1 MGERPAADC
10 LTFRQRPARLYP
22 AVFVLHSFRFREV
35 PVLSEDSLPA
45 PRISD
50 LARPQGPR
58 APYLEGLNPEQRRA
72 VEATDGPVLVLAGAG
87 TGKTRVL
94 TTRLAHI
101 LSLGKARPW
110 ELLAVTFTNKAA
122 REMRERIAHL
132 IGPEAEGL
140 RWLGTFHSV
149 AAQILR
155 RHAEL
160 VGLKSSFTILDTDD
174 QERLI
179 KQLLEAENIDQKRW
193 TPRSLAGLIDH
204 WKNRGWVPE
213 KLPPGESAAFA
224 NGKGQTIYKMY
235 QDRLRVLNAC
245 DFGDLLLHNLTLFT
259 GHPDVLAEYHNR
271 FRYIL
276 VDEYQDTNV
285 AQYLWLRLLAQARQ
299 NVCCVGDDDQS
310 IYGWRGAEV
319 DNILRFERDFP
330 GAEVIRLERNYRST
344 EHILGAAAGLI
355 QANKGRLG
363 KTLWTEDKGG
373 DKVQVRG
380 VWDGEAESRL
390 VADEIERARRNGRK
404 YKDIAI
410 LVRASFQMRAFE
422 ERFVLLSLPYTVVGG
437 PRFFERAE
445 IRDAH
450 AYLRLIQS
458 EDDDLAFERIVNQP
472 KRGIGDTT
480 VSKILQLGRLN
491 GVSASLAARGIVNT
505 DELAARTRTNLA
517 NFLRDMD
524 RWRQMAE
531 VNPHARLLETI
542 LEESGYTD
550 MLRADKGPTSQTR
563 LENLKELVQS
573 MGAFDDL
580 QTYLEHVSL
589 VMDLDRG
596 GGDDAVQI
604 MTLHSAKGLEFPL
617 VFLPGWEEGVFPS
630 QRSMDESGDKG
641 LEEERRLAYVGITRA
656 KKEAR
661 LSFAANRQVY
671 GRWTSQLP
679 SRFIDELPIAHVEA
693 SSETGYYGGGPGM
706 QQTASRWEDTSFGGA
721 GYTSP
726 GWQRAQAR
734 TSTRTGYSEPSR
746 VRTQVIE
753 GEGRLVA
760 VSEPA
765 ASSYKRG
772 ERVFHQKFGYGQVIG
787 VEGNKL
793 TVSFDKAGEKKVID
807 SFVERA

>member
-1 MGERPAADC
+1 MSPPESLENAPLPAA
-10 LTFRQRPARLYP
+10 R
-22 AVFVLHSFRFREV
+22 V
-35 PVLSEDSLPA
+35 
-45 PRISD
+45 SD
-50 LARPQGPR
+50 LARVRGPD
-58 APYLEGLNPEQRRA
+58 YLEGLNPEQRAA
-72 VEATDGPVLVLAGAG
+72 VEAVEGPVLVLAGAG

-101 LSLGKARPW
+101 LASGKARPW

-122 REMRERIAHL
+122 REMRERITAI
-132 IGPEAEGL
+132 IGPQAEGL
-140 RWLGTFHSV
+140 RWLGTFHAI

-160 VGLKSSFTILDTDD
+160 VGLKSNYTILDTDD

-179 KQLLEAENIDQKRW
+179 KQLLEAENIDAKRW
-193 TPRSLAGLIDH
+193 TPKALAGLIDH
-204 WKNRGWVPE
+204 WKNRGWTPDR
-213 KLPPGESAAFA
+213 LPPAESQHFA
-224 NGKGQTIYKMY
+224 NGRGQALYRLY
-235 QDRLRVLNAC
+235 QERLRVLNAC
-245 DFGDLLLHNLTLFT
+245 DFGDLLLHNLTIFLSS
-259 GHPDVLAEYHNR
+259 PDVLAEFHNR

-285 AQYLWLRLLAQARQ
+285 AQYLWLRLLAQKSQ

-330 GAEVIRLERNYRST
+330 GAKVVRLERNYRST
-344 EHILGAAAGLI
+344 SHILAAASGLI
-355 QANKGRLG
+355 AANKSRLG
-363 KTLWTEDKGG
+363 KTLWTESDGG
-373 DKVQVRG
+373 EKVVVRG

-390 VADEIERARRNGRK
+390 IGDEIERARRGTTERDPRK
-404 YKDIAI
+404 YRDMAI

-422 ERFVLLSLPYTVVGG
+422 ERFVMLQIPYTVVGG

-458 EDDDLAFERIVNQP
+458 PDDDLAFERIVNTP
-472 KRGIGDTT
+472 KRGIGETT
-480 VSKILQLGRLN
+480 VQKLLQLARLGGRP
-491 GVSASLAARGIVNT
+491 VVEAARQIVLT
-505 DELAARTRTNLA
+505 DELAARTRTALA
-517 NFLRDMD
+517 NFLRDLD
-524 RWRQMAE
+524 RWRAQADVM
-531 VNPHARLLETI
+531 PHQQIMEQV

-550 MLRADKGPTSQTR
+550 ALRLDKTPTAQTR

-573 MGAFDDL
+573 MGSFETL
-580 QTYLEHVSL
+580 QSYLEHVSL

-596 GGDDAVQI
+596 AGDDAVQI

-630 QRSMDESGDKG
+630 QRSMDESGEKG

-656 KKEAR
+656 REEAR
-661 LSFAANRQVY
+661 ISFAANRQVY

-679 SRFIDELPIAHVEA
+679 SRFVDELPLANVEA
-693 SSETGYYGGGPGM
+693 SSDTGYYGGGPGM
-706 QQTASRWEDTSFGGA
+706 QQHGSRWDESPAFGS

-726 GWQRAQAR
+726 GWKRAQER
-734 TSTRTGYSEPSR
+734 SYKGSHPGRQ
-746 VRTQVIE
+746 QVIE

-760 VSEPA
+760 VSEPSHNSA
-765 ASSYKRG
+765 YSRG
-772 ERVFHQKFGYGQVIG
+772 ARVFHVKFGYGKVTA

-793 TVSFDKAGEKKVID
+793 TVSFEKAGEKKVID
-807 SFVERA
+807 SFVEKG

>member
-1 MGERPAADC
+1 MP
-10 LTFRQRPARLYP
+10 P
-22 AVFVLHSFRFREV
+22 S
-35 PVLSEDSLPA
+35 DSPFEPPA
-45 PRISD
+45 PRVSD
-50 LARPQGPR
+50 LARADQRP
-58 APYLEGLNPEQRRA
+58 ADYLDGLNPEQRAA
-72 VEATDGPVLVLAGAG
+72 VETTEGPVLVLAGAG

-101 LSLGKARPW
+101 LATGRARPW
-110 ELLAVTFTNKAA
+110 ELLVVTFTNKAA
-122 REMRERIAHL
+122 REMRERITHI
-132 IGPEAEGL
+132 IGPQAEGL

-160 VGLKSSFTILDTDD
+160 VGLKSNYTIIDQDD
-174 QERLI
+174 GERLL
-179 KQLLEAENIDQKRW
+179 KQVLEAENVDSKRW
-193 TPRSLAGLIDH
+193 TPKALAGMIDQ
-204 WKNRGWVPE
+204 WKNRGWRPDQVP
-213 KLPPGESAAFA
+213 PAESAHFA
-224 NGKGQTIYKMY
+224 NGKGQALYRLY
-235 QDRLRVLNAC
+235 QERLRILNAC
-245 DFGDLLLHNLTLFT
+245 DFGDLLLHNLTIFT
-259 GHPDVLAEYHNR
+259 SSPDVLADFHDR
-271 FRYIL
+271 FRYLL

-285 AQYLWLRLLAQARQ
+285 AQYLWLRLLAQKRR

-330 GAEVIRLERNYRST
+330 GAKVIRLERNYRST
-344 EHILGAAAGLI
+344 SHILAAASGLI
-355 QANKGRLG
+355 ATNKSRLG

-373 DKVQVRG
+373 EKVVVRG

-390 VADEIERARRNGRK
+390 IADEIERAKKGGRDQNGGDKPPRK
-404 YKDIAI
+404 YRDIAI

-422 ERFVLLSLPYTVVGG
+422 ERFVLLQIPYTVVGG

-458 EDDDLAFERIVNQP
+458 PDDDLAFERIVNTP
-472 KRGIGDTT
+472 KRGIGETT
-480 VSKILQLGRLN
+480 VAKLLQVARLA
-491 GVSASLAARGIVNT
+491 GVTAVAAARQLVLT
-505 DELAARTRTNLA
+505 DELAARTRTALA
-517 NFLRDMD
+517 NFLRDLD
-524 RWRQMAE
+524 RWRAE
-531 VNPHARLLETI
+531 AERTAHPRLMEAV

-550 MLRADKGPTSQTR
+550 ALRLDKGPTSQTR

-573 MGAFDDL
+573 MGNFETL
-580 QTYLEHVSL
+580 QAYLEHVSL

-596 GGDDAVQI
+596 PQADAVQI

-630 QRSMDESGDKG
+630 QRSMDESGEKG

-656 KKEAR
+656 REEAR
-661 LSFAANRQVY
+661 VSFAANRQVY

-679 SRFIDELPIAHVEA
+679 SRFVDELPLENVEA

-706 QQTASRWEDTSFGGA
+706 QQHGSRWDETPSFGA
-721 GYTSP
+721 GYSSP
-726 GWQRAQAR
+726 GWRRAQTA
-734 TSTRTGYSEPSR
+734 GYKGSHPGR
-746 VRTQVIE
+746 QGVIE

-760 VSEPA
+760 TSAESA
-765 ASSYKRG
+765 ASDFKRG
-772 ERVFHQKFGYGQVIG
+772 DRVFHIKFGYGAVTA

-793 TVSFDKAGEKKVID
+793 TVAFEKAGEKKVID
-807 SFVERA
+807 SFVEKG

>member
-1 MGERPAADC
+1 MPDP
-10 LTFRQRPARLYP
+10 TPP
-22 AVFVLHSFRFREV
+22 AV
-35 PVLSEDSLPA
+35 
-45 PRISD
+45 RISD
-50 LARPQGPR
+50 LARPPAPR
-58 APYLEGLNPEQRRA
+58 GSYLDGLNPEQRRA
-72 VEATDGPVLVLAGAG
+72 VEATEGPVLVLAGAG

-101 LSLGKARPW
+101 LAQGKARPW

-160 VGLKSSFTILDTDD
+160 VGLKSSFSILDTDD

-193 TPRSLAGLIDH
+193 TPRALAGLIDH
-204 WKNRGWVPE
+204 WKNRGWVPD
-213 KLPPGESAAFA
+213 KLPAAENSAFA
-224 NGKGQTIYKMY
+224 NNKGQALYRQY

-245 DFGDLLLHNLTLFT
+245 DFGDLLLHNLTIFT
-259 GHPDVLAEYHNR
+259 TAPDVLADYHQR

-344 EHILGAAAGLI
+344 EHILGAASGLI
-355 QANKGRLG
+355 KANKGRLG

-373 DKVQVRG
+373 EKVQVRG

-390 VADEIERARRNGRK
+390 IAEEIERFRRKGRK
-404 YKDIAI
+404 YRDIAI

-422 ERFVLLSLPYTVVGG
+422 ERFVLLSIPYTVVGG

-450 AYLRLIQS
+450 AYLRLVQS
-458 EDDDLAFERIVNQP
+458 EDDDLAFERIVNTP

-491 GVSASLAARGIVNT
+491 GVSASLASRGLVGT
-505 DELAARTRTNLA
+505 DELPARTRTNLS

-524 RWRQMAE
+524 RWRAMAE
-531 VNPHARLLETI
+531 VNPHPRLLETI

-550 MLRADKGPTSQTR
+550 ALRADKGPTSQTR

-573 MGAFDDL
+573 MGAFDTL
-580 QTYLEHVSL
+580 QSYLEHVSL
-589 VMDLDRG
+589 VMDLDRA

-630 QRSMDESGDKG
+630 QRSMDEKGDKG

-656 KKEAR
+656 KEEAR
-661 LSFAANRQVY
+661 LSFAANRLVY

-679 SRFIDELPIAHVEA
+679 SRFIDELPLHHVEA
-693 SSETGYYGGGPGM
+693 ASETGYYGGGPGM
-706 QQTASRWEDTSFGGA
+706 QQAASRWEDSSFGGA

-726 GWQRAQAR
+726 GWQRAQQKTAGAR
-734 TSTRTGYSEPSR
+734 TGGFGEPSR
-746 VRTQVIE
+746 ARSQPIE

-760 VSEPA
+760 VSEPS
-765 ASSYKRG
+765 ASAYARG
-772 ERVFHQKFGYGQVIG
+772 ERVFHVKFGYGTVTA

-793 TVSFDKAGEKKVID
+793 TVAFEKAGEKKVID
-807 SFVERA
+807 SFVERG

>member
-1 MGERPAADC
+1 MSAPDSVS
-10 LTFRQRPARLYP
+10 
-22 AVFVLHSFRFREV
+22 AV
-35 PVLSEDSLPA
+35 PA
-45 PRISD
+45 PKISD
-50 LARPQGPR
+50 LARAGGPGA
-58 APYLEGLNPEQRRA
+58 APNYLQGLNPEQREA
-72 VEATDGPVLVLAGAG
+72 VETVEGPVLVLAGAG

-101 LSLGKARPW
+101 LATGRAKPW

-122 REMRERIAHL
+122 REMRERIAAI

-160 VGLKSSFTILDTDD
+160 VGLKSSYTILDTDD
-174 QERLI
+174 QERLL
-179 KQLLEAENIDQKRW
+179 KQLLEAENIDSKRW
-193 TPRSLAGLIDH
+193 TAKALAGLIDH
-204 WKNRGWVPE
+204 WKNRGWPPDR
-213 KLPPGESAAFA
+213 LPPAEGAAFA
-224 NGKGQTIYKMY
+224 NNRGQALYRLY
-235 QDRLRVLNAC
+235 QERLRVLNAC
-245 DFGDLLLHNLTLFT
+245 DFGDLLLHNITIFT
-259 GHPDVLAEYHNR
+259 SQPDVLAEYHDR
-271 FRYIL
+271 FKFIL

-285 AQYLWLRLLAQARQ
+285 AQYLWLRLLAQKRQ

-330 GAEVIRLERNYRST
+330 GSKVIRLERNYRST
-344 EHILGAAAGLI
+344 SHILGAASGLI
-355 QANKGRLG
+355 ATNKSRLG
-363 KTLWTEDKGG
+363 KTLWTEADGG
-373 DKVQVRG
+373 EKVVVRG

-390 VADEIERARRNGRK
+390 IADEIERARKGTTERDPRP

-422 ERFVLLSLPYTVVGG
+422 ERFVLLQIPYTVVGG

-458 EDDDLAFERIVNQP
+458 EDDDLAFERIVNVP
-472 KRGIGDTT
+472 KRGIGETT
-480 VSKILQLGRLN
+480 VQKLLQIARLN
-491 GVSASLAARGIVNT
+491 GVSAATAARQIVLT
-505 DELAARTRTNLA
+505 DELAARTRTSLA
-517 NFLRDMD
+517 NFLRDVD
-524 RWRQMAE
+524 RWRAQGE
-531 VNPHARLLETI
+531 TLHHSRLTEMV

-550 MLRADKGPTSQTR
+550 ALRLDKTPTAQTR

-573 MGAFDDL
+573 MGNFETLSA
-580 QTYLEHVSL
+580 YLEHVSL

-596 GGDDAVQI
+596 AGEDAVQI

-630 QRSMDESGDKG
+630 QRSMDESGEKG

-656 KKEAR
+656 REQAHV
-661 LSFAANRQVY
+661 SFAANRQVY

-679 SRFIDELPIAHVEA
+679 SRFVDELPIAHVEA
-693 SSETGYYGGGPGM
+693 ASDTGYYGGGPGM
-706 QQTASRWEDTSFGGA
+706 QQHGSRWDESPSFGS
-721 GYTSP
+721 GYSSP
-726 GWQRAQAR
+726 GWRRAQDR
-734 TSTRTGYSEPSR
+734 GYHGSHPGR
-746 VRTQVIE
+746 QQAIE

-760 VSEPA
+760 VSDPS
-765 ASSYKRG
+765 ASSSAFSRG
-772 ERVFHQKFGYGQVIG
+772 DRVFHQKFGYGQVRTI
-787 VEGNKL
+787 EGNKL
-793 TVSFDKAGEKKVID
+793 TVAFDKAGDKKVID
-807 SFVERA
+807 SFVEKASAT

>member
-1 MGERPAADC
+1 M
-10 LTFRQRPARLYP
+10 
-22 AVFVLHSFRFREV
+22 
-35 PVLSEDSLPA
+35 
-45 PRISD
+45 
-50 LARPQGPR
+50 
-58 APYLEGLNPEQRRA
+58 
-72 VEATDGPVLVLAGAG
+72 
-87 TGKTRVL
+87 
-94 TTRLAHI
+94 
-101 LSLGKARPW
+101 
-110 ELLAVTFTNKAA
+110 
-122 REMRERIAHL
+122 
-132 IGPEAEGL
+132 
-140 RWLGTFHSV
+140 RWLGTFHAI

-160 VGLKSSFTILDTDD
+160 VGLKSNFTILDTDD

-179 KQLLEAENIDQKRW
+179 KQLLEAENIDAKRW
-193 TPRSLAGLIDH
+193 TPRNFAGLVDH
-204 WKNRGWVPE
+204 WKNRGWTPE
-213 KLPPGESAAFA
+213 RLPPAEGAHFA
-224 NGKGQTIYKMY
+224 NNRGAALYKMY

-245 DFGDLLLHNLTLFT
+245 DFGDLLLHNLTIFQAN
-259 GHPDVLAEYHNR
+259 PDVLAEYHDR

-285 AQYLWLRLLAQARQ
+285 AQYLWLRLLARKRQ

-344 EHILGAAAGLI
+344 EHILAAASGLI
-355 QANKGRLG
+355 TANKGRLG
-363 KTLWTEDKGG
+363 KTLWTEAKGG
-373 DKVQVRG
+373 QKVQVRG
-380 VWDGEAESRL
+380 VWDGEAESRMI
-390 VADEIERARRNGRK
+390 ADEIERAKRAGRRFR
-404 YKDIAI
+404 DMAI

-422 ERFVLLSLPYTVVGG
+422 ERFVLLQIPYTVIGG

-458 EDDDLAFERIVNQP
+458 EDDDLAFERIVNVP

-480 VSKILQLGRLN
+480 VSRLLQI
-491 GVSASLAARGIVNT
+491 ARGDGLSVAVASRALVQT
-505 DELAARTRTNLA
+505 DELAARTRTALS
-517 NFLRDMD
+517 NFLRDLD
-524 RWRQMAE
+524 RWRALRDTTD
-531 VNPHARLLETI
+531 HARLLEMV

-550 MLRADKGPTSQTR
+550 ALRLDKGPTSQTR

-573 MGAFDDL
+573 MAAFENL
-580 QTYLEHVSL
+580 QAYLEHVSL

-596 GGDDAVQI
+596 AGEDSVQI
-604 MTLHSAKGLEFPL
+604 MTLHGAKGLEFPL

-630 QRSMDESGDKG
+630 QRSIDEKGEKG

-656 KKEAR
+656 REEAR
-661 LSFAANRQVY
+661 VSFVANRQVY

-679 SRFIDELPIAHVEA
+679 SRFVDELPIAHVEA

-706 QQTASRWEDTSFGGA
+706 QEPKSRWDEAPAFKSSYD
-721 GYTSP
+721 SP
-726 GWQRAQAR
+726 GWRRAQ
-734 TSTRTGYSEPSR
+734 TRGVSGGGSR
-746 VRTQVIE
+746 QGVIE

-760 VSEPA
+760 VSEPSA
-765 ASSYKRG
+765 GGAYARG
-772 ERVFHQKFGYGQVIG
+772 DRVFHQKFGYGSVRG

-807 SFVERA
+807 TFVEKA